1 MPRPVCVGWRG
12 VIPASTKPVRSVRRI
27 VEQGH
32 RVSDVVRGLRSLV
45 QEGQPLFAKV
55 QVNDAVEEVILLM
68 KRELE
73 RAGVSVRTDF
83 DMSLPDIEADKGQ
96 LQQVVLNLVRNA
108 IEAMTD
114 GDGRPH
120 RLAISSESVDDGVL
134 VAVTDFRRWYRS
146 RDRRAPFRRA
156 LHDERRWPRPWSLDL
171 PKDYQ
176 CPWRAVMDGAKCE
189 TRRDVQVRCSEAPAE
204 PTTEDRLRMS
214 SPGYVH
220 VVDDD
225 KPVRESLGDLLR
237 SMNYQV
243 TLHRCAGE
251 FLNVELPDAP
261 ACLVLDVRLPGRSGL
276 ELQQYLTRLG
286 IALPVILMTG
296 FGDIPMSVKGM
307 KAGAIDF
314 LTKPIRIRICLMQWP
329 RRCKSIR
336 TGARRSRNLASC
348 NSGMIC

>member
-1 MPRPVCVGWRG
+1 
-12 VIPASTKPVRSVRRI
+12 
-27 VEQGH
+27 
-32 RVSDVVRGLRSLV
+32 
-45 QEGQPLFAKV
+45 
-55 QVNDAVEEVILLM
+55 
-68 KRELE
+68 
-73 RAGVSVRTDF
+73 
-83 DMSLPDIEADKGQ
+83 
-96 LQQVVLNLVRNA
+96 
-108 IEAMTD
+108 
-114 GDGRPH
+114 
-120 RLAISSESVDDGVL
+120 
-134 VAVTDFRRWYRS
+134 
-146 RDRRAPFRRA
+146 
-156 LHDERRWPRPWSLDL
+156 
-171 PKDYQ
+171 
-176 CPWRAVMDGAKCE
+176 MDGAKCE
-189 TRRDVQVRCSEAPAE
+189 TRRDVQVRCSGAPAE

-276 ELQQYLTRLG
+276 ELQQYLTSLG

-314 LTKPIRIRICLMQWP
+314 LTKPIRDQDLLDAVAAAVQIDQNRRQEIAELGELQQRYDLLTPRERQVTALVASGLMNKQVAHELSISEVTVKVHRGSAMRKLKAGSVARLARIAEILNIA
-329 RRCKSIR
+329 K
-336 TGARRSRNLASC
+336 
-348 NSGMIC
+348 